1 MTLVKK
7 SSLYGLLAEFES
19 ADSVLAAARSA
30 YADGY
35 RKMEAYSPFPV
46 EGLDE
51 AVGFHHSR
59 LPLIVLMGGIAG
71 GLTGFGMEC
80 FAAMYHYPINV
91 GGRPLFS
98 WPAFIPVTFELTVLF
113 AAISAVLGMLA
124 LNGLPK
130 PYHPLFNVERFVLH
144 GHDRFFLCI
153 EATDPKFDGEGTKKF
168 LERLLPKGVYE
179 VEP

>member
-1 MTLVKK
+1 MKRNRP
-7 SSLYGLLAEFES
+7 SIYGLLAEFDS
-19 ADSVLAAARSA
+19 AEHVLDAAKRA

-35 RKMEAYSPFPV
+35 RKLEAYSPFPV

-51 AVGFHHSR
+51 AIGFHRSR
-59 LPLIVLMGGIAG
+59 VPLIVLLGGIAG

-80 FAAMYHYPINV
+80 FSAMYHYPINV

-113 AAISAVLGMLA
+113 AAFSAVLGMLA

-144 GHDRFFLCI
+144 GHDRFFLCV
-153 EATDPKFDGEGTKKF
+153 EATDPKFNREMTKRF
-168 LERLLPKGVYE
+168 LEGLQPKGVYE